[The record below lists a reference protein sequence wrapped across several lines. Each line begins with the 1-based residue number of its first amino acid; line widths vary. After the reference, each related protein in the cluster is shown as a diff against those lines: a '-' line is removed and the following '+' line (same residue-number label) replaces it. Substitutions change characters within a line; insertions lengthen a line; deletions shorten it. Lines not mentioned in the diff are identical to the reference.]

1 MVRGMRIRREVTG
14 ERDSGFSLVELVVA
28 MIVIA
33 TVIVMLLVVQT
44 SAVVTIVN
52 ASRIQQATAFG
63 NQAMEAM
70 RSVPWNTLKTGNST
84 NFAAAS
90 GGDPFLTGTST
101 IIVDGATYTVVRGTQ
116 TLTNP
121 KPPLFSST
129 GSNLVTLQD
138 PSIPGVSFEIRAYV
152 VNALGGT
159 VGAVGLLVIV
169 RWTSLE
175 SGTSHNMVLRSTAY
189 APSTGCGSL
198 DTQPYLGS
206 CQDRYNSVSA
216 SGFATTS
223 IASSDGSTGAALPL
237 VNGSDART
245 LTMRTAFATG
255 TDDSIQATNVTG
267 TVLFGGVSISDADG
281 GAAASGFSTAV
292 TAASDDNATLSGYPD
307 DSYLAS
313 ISATGDNT
321 LVSSGSSSFYFSAQ
335 SDYGRTGSS
344 RSSVNTACLSGA
356 LQAGQP
362 CFYTALSGGSQAS
375 TRSYVAWG
383 YQGAFTDVMYPFW
396 REGGATNS
404 YAGGGRFA
412 AAKPTSTNYG
422 CQTLTGSGCVSA
434 RAEYVQ
440 GLTLL
445 GYIPTTSGKW
455 SSNKQSVVEIGAYTD
470 SVLVQRGASQK
481 ATPPTFAKSGSVN
494 FWNGSSFAT
503 SNFTTATNGTIA
515 NTSPVTWTSTDGA
528 VTITATA
535 VIAISKPFGTPY
547 NPSPTCTADVC
558 SIDAGTG
565 SLTVTIEYVVSS
577 PSGTHTFTQDTTI
590 TGSSATASFK
600 DQI

>member
-1 MVRGMRIRREVTG
+1 MSGVRTRRDTTG
-14 ERDSGFSLVELVVA
+14 ERDAGFTLVELVVA
-28 MIVIA
+28 MMVIA
-33 TVIVMLLVVQT
+33 TVIVMLVVVQT

-70 RSVPWNTLKTGNST
+70 RSIPWNTLKTGNST

-90 GGDPFLTGTST
+90 GGDPYLTGTST
-101 IIVDGATYTVVRGTQ
+101 IIVDGANYTVRRGTQ
-116 TLTNP
+116 TLANP

-129 GSNLVTLQD
+129 GSNLVTLAD
-138 PSIPGVSFEIRAYV
+138 PSIPGVNFEIRAYV
-152 VNALGGT
+152 VDALAGT
-159 VGAVGLLVIV
+159 TGAVGLLVIV
-169 RWTSLE
+169 RWVSLE
-175 SGTSHNMVLRSTAY
+175 SGASHNMVLRSTAY
-189 APSTGCGSL
+189 APATGCGSL

-223 IASSDGSTGAALPL
+223 LASSDGVTGEALPL
-237 VNGSDART
+237 VDGADALT

-267 TVLFGGVSISDADG
+267 TVLFGGISISDTSAS
-281 GAAASGFSTAV
+281 AASSGFSTAV

-313 ISATGDNT
+313 ISATADNT
-321 LVSSGSSSFYFSAQ
+321 VVAGSSSFFFSAQ

-344 RSSVNTACLSGA
+344 RSSINTACLSGA

-362 CFYTALSGGSQAS
+362 CFYTALNGGSQAT

-383 YQGAFTDVMYPFW
+383 YLGAFTDVMYPFW
-396 REGGATNS
+396 REGAATSS

-412 AAKPTSTNYG
+412 TTKPTSANYG
-422 CQTLTGSGCVSA
+422 CQTLTVSGCVSA
-434 RAEYVQ
+434 RAEYSQ

-445 GYIPTTSGKW
+445 GYVPTTSGKW

-470 SVLVQRGASQK
+470 SVLVQRGATQ
-481 ATPPTFAKSGSVN
+481 AAALATFAKSGSVSY
-494 FWNGSSFAT
+494 WNGSSFTT
-503 SNFTTATNGTIA
+503 SNFTSTTNGTIA
-515 NTSPVTWTSTDGA
+515 NTSPVTWTSRDGA

-535 VIAISKPFGTPY
+535 VIAILKAFGTPY
-547 NPSPTCTADVC
+547 APSTTCTADVC

-565 SLTVTIEYVVSS
+565 SLTVTVEYVVSS
-577 PSGTHTFTQDTTI
+577 PSGTYTFTQDTTI
-590 TGSSATASFK
+590 TGSSASASFK
-600 DQI
+600 DQQ